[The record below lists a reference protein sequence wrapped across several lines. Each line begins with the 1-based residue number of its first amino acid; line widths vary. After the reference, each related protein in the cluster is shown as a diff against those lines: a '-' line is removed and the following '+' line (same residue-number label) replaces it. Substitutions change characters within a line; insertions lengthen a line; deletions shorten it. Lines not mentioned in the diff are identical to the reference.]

1 MGFLLNTYHD
11 ADSYKDY
18 NPYYY
23 MVGRIQNFNWFD
35 KFTINNYNESDEIKC
50 YNSNVNY

>member
-23 MVGRIQNFNWFD
+23 MVGRDQTTEWYD
-35 KFTINNYNESDEIKC
+35 KDKINNNYNTDNIFC
-50 YNSNVNY
+50 YNSR